1 MKIRWRYGIAFPLI
15 LAVALGGLSAWLG
28 RISEVEI
35 EEVRL
40 NPDEPQY
47 TMDGLD
53 GRRFDEQGYLKEHL
67 SAKGAKQFPESSDIH
82 FDSPHLVFFQEGRL
96 LYEVG
101 SDEAVYHT
109 ENKQVLFKNNVV
121 LTKTADGKRQAG
133 KVEAEKLHVDTE
145 SQYAQ
150 TDTPV
155 SFQYG
160 AWHGQAGGMTYDHK
174 TGMLNFSSKV
184 KATIYDT
191 KDM

>member
-1 MKIRWRYGIAFPLI
+1 MVG
-15 LAVALGGLSAWLG
+15 S
-28 RISEVEI
+28 ISEVEI

-67 SAKGAKQFPESSDIH
+67 SAKGAKQFPENSDIH

-121 LTKTADGKRQAG
+121 LTKTADGRRQAG
-133 KVEAEKLHVDTE
+133 KVETENCTSIPNLNMPKPIRLSVSIWRVARSGGRYDLQPQNRHVE
-145 SQYAQ
+145 
-150 TDTPV
+150 
-155 SFQYG
+155 
-160 AWHGQAGGMTYDHK
+160 
-174 TGMLNFSSKV
+174 LL
-184 KATIYDT
+184 I
-191 KDM
+191 

>member
-1 MKIRWRYGIAFPLI
+1 MKVRWRYGIAFPLI
-15 LAVALGGLSAWLG
+15 LAVALGSLSAWLG

-67 SAKGAKQFPESSDIH
+67 SAKGAKQFPENSDIH

-121 LTKTADGKRQAG
+121 LTKTADGRRVKSKPKNCTSIPNLNMPKPIR
-133 KVEAEKLHVDTE
+133 L
-145 SQYAQ
+145 S
-150 TDTPV
+150 V
-155 SFQYG
+155 SNM
-160 AWHGQAGGMTYDHK
+160 ARRTVRRA
-174 TGMLNFSSKV
+174 V
-184 KATIYDT
+184 
-191 KDM
+191 

>member
-1 MKIRWRYGIAFPLI
+1 MKVRWRYGIAFPLI

-67 SAKGAKQFPESSDIH
+67 SAKGAKQFPENSDIH

-121 LTKTADGKRQAG
+121 LTKTADGRRQAV
-133 KVEAEKLHVDTE
+133 KSKPKNCTSIPNLNMPKPIRL
-145 SQYAQ
+145 S
-150 TDTPV
+150 V
-155 SFQYG
+155 SNMVHRTVRR
-160 AWHGQAGGMTYDHK
+160 A
-174 TGMLNFSSKV
+174 V
-184 KATIYDT
+184 
-191 KDM
+191 

>member
-1 MKIRWRYGIAFPLI
+1 MQVRWRYGIAFPLI

-67 SAKGAKQFPESSDIH
+67 SSKGAKQFPESSDIH
-82 FDSPHLVFFQEGRL
+82 FESPHLSFFQEGRL

-109 ENKQVLFKNNVV
+109 ETKQVLFKNHVV
-121 LTKTADGKRQAG
+121 LNKTGDGRRQAG
-133 KVEAEKLHVDTE
+133 MVKTDKLHVDTE

-160 AWHGQAGGMTYDHK
+160 ASHGQAGGMTYDHK
-174 TGMLNFSSKV
+174 TGLLNFSSKV

-191 KDM
+191 KNM